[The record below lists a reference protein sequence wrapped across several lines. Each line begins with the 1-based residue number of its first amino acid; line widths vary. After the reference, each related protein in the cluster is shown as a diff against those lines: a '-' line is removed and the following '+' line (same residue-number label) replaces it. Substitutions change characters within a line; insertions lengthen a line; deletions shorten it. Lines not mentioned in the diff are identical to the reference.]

1 MKGSVSN
8 RCATIHSNDC
18 SFAARPQR
26 LSTLPVPSRPAA
38 ILPPP
43 CRLHTHFSTQP
54 APPFVARL
62 LQPSVHSFP
71 FSFRL
76 AFIPFPS
83 SVSSIIGQKRKPSC
97 IYYSSRGKKKQDIN
111 LTVYPLG
118 SRNRYILIRTRGRE
132 GKSIVSSIGIFVS
145 LVVVVVNEA
154 RITILVTS
162 QFVIPWMKFDFVLFS
177 IRYPTPTYFILFNSR
192 IRGYRAARVHAGCAR
207 HFLSTN
213 GGTIRSCTLC
223 LPINRPL
230 SLPPLL
236 SFLPLFPHS
245 RGYELRAHARTHG
258 IAAARASATFT
269 APFGRLALLLHP
281 FFEKSFPA
289 PTPPI
294 FQSIIRPY
302 NRNNRPIIANN
313 NRSSFSNRSVQF
325 SPNGNNNNNNNN
337 NTLSD
342 TACFA
347 RSAGN

>member
-1 MKGSVSN
+1 MTVASQPGHNDFQPSPFLLAPPPFFLRRVVCTHTFPPNPRHPLLRAFSN
-8 RCATIHSNDC
+8 RRSTRSPFLFG
-18 SFAARPQR
+18 SR
-26 LSTLPVPSRPAA
+26 LYHFLPAFLRSSAKREN
-38 ILPPP
+38 
-43 CRLHTHFSTQP
+43 LH
-54 APPFVARL
+54 AY
-62 LQPSVHSFP
+62 
-71 FSFRL
+71 
-76 AFIPFPS
+76 
-83 SVSSIIGQKRKPSC
+83 IIQ
-97 IYYSSRGKKKQDIN
+97 GKKKQDIN

-325 SPNGNNNNNNNN
+325 SSNGNNNN

>member
-236 SFLPLFPHS
+236 SILEDTSYELTRGRTASQQPALRPLLPLHLAALLFFFIYFLKNRFPLQL
-245 RGYELRAHARTHG
+245 LRF
-258 IAAARASATFT
+258 SNQL
-269 APFGRLALLLHP
+269 FGR
-281 FFEKSFPA
+281 
-289 PTPPI
+289 
-294 FQSIIRPY
+294 
-302 NRNNRPIIANN
+302 IIATT
-313 NRSSFSNRSVQF
+313 
-325 SPNGNNNNNNNN
+325 G
-337 NTLSD
+337 L
-342 TACFA
+342 
-347 RSAGN
+347 